1 MSEAYLMAMPV
12 IIYNLGGEM
21 IYVLCSRLKAQE
33 IPNDKSNKVIHDVVS
48 HLFDRKFL
56 SEINKHRIVSK
67 HQEVRQMFEKL
78 AHSSIMRLNT
88 TSMSKLFELILMS
101 LKLQVL
107 RVRYPEEIYKITI
120 NHLESIKKIL
130 GEQDPKNNNEL
141 INQLNECIKNFMC
154 NYSKLSPYDYII
166 LKQTLMRFLQGKN
179 VKVSIFIQ
187 DNLQGNNSTI
197 FLPMTEKAPP
207 FVNKPGIIKE
217 TDGKGQVIKEDFI
230 ELKLSNLFI
239 ANNNKNRMCNFETS
253 LGMNI
258 FTNENKPTIS
268 GKKVQN
274 NNEEA
279 PAPAPAP
286 APAKDVTNEFKRE
299 TTNKKIQESSI
310 FSSKEVMENQK
321 EPIKQSTVQVT
332 SMTEEQKT
340 MISKS
345 VIKDFKDLSD
355 LLVIP
360 KSNDNGTFKLDL
372 FGSSKKEGN
381 NGNNDDY
388 IEIEREDNLKSKFDN
403 CFDINDKQNIDNNE
417 NDDDLLDLM
426 DKATDLH

>member
-1 MSEAYLMAMPV
+1 MSEAYLMTMPV

-33 IPNDKSNKVIHDVVS
+33 IPSDKSNKVIHDVVS

-78 AHSSIMRLNT
+78 AHSSIMRLNS
-88 TSMSKLFELILMS
+88 TSMSKLFELMLMS
-101 LKLQVL
+101 IKLQVL
-107 RVRYPEEIYKITI
+107 RVRYPEEIYKITL

-130 GEQDPKNNNEL
+130 GEQDPKGNSDL
-141 INQLNECIKNFMC
+141 INQLNECIKNFM
-154 NYSKLSPYDYII
+154 NDYSQLSPYDYIV

-217 TDGKGQVIKEDFI
+217 TDEKGQVIQENFV
-230 ELKLSNLFI
+230 ELKLSSLFI
-239 ANNNKNRMCNFETS
+239 ANNNKNRMNNFETS
-253 LGMNI
+253 LGMNV
-258 FTNENKPTIS
+258 FSKENKPVLS
-268 GKKVQN
+268 GKVVK
-274 NNEEA
+274 ETTED
-279 PAPAPAP
+279 AP
-286 APAKDVTNEFKRE
+286 APAKDVTNEFKKE
-299 TTNKKIQESSI
+299 ITNKKIQESSI
-310 FSSKEVMENQK
+310 FSEKEVMQSQK
-321 EPIKQSTVQVT
+321 EPIKQSTVQVKP
-332 SMTEEQKT
+332 MTEEQKK
-340 MISKS
+340 MISKT
-345 VIKDFKDLSD
+345 VIKDFKELSD
-355 LLVIP
+355 LLAIP

-372 FGSSKKEGN
+372 FGSSKKGGN
-381 NGNNDDY
+381 NDDDY

-426 DKATDLH
+426 DKSSDLH